1 MLAQSIA
8 GSVGTIL
15 AVAMVRVAVVLPPV
29 LEAVTV

>member
-15 AVAMVRVAVVLPPV
+15 AVVMVRVAVVLPAA